1 LFDLFLRAQVYK
13 DLIIMIHTMLD
24 KIAEILSN
32 GKKLS
37 TATIAK
43 RIGTSRRAVMA
54 VCAHNPKV
62 FRRVDPIEVGWGTTT
77 NKSKVFALI

>member
-1 LFDLFLRAQVYK
+1 MLY
-13 DLIIMIHTMLD
+13 IMLD
-24 KIAEILSN
+24 KVTEALSN

-43 RIGTSRRAVMA
+43 RVGASRRAVMA
-54 VCAHNPKV
+54 VCAQNPKV
-62 FRRVDPIEVGWGTTT
+62 FRRVDPIEVGWGATA